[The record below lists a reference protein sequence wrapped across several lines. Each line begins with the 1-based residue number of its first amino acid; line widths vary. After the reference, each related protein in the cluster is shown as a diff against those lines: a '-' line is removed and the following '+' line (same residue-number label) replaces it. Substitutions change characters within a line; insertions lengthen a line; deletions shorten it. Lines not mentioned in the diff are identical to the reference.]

1 MLLCYLCKAS
11 HDTGTFKVKRFKV
24 EPCLSW
30 IFSQCWYLGGIK
42 WCTGF
47 KVITRIIWWPDLYC
61 SSVKKQIL
69 KNILAHIKRHIPR
82 YRQMCDRSI
91 IITKPS
97 QYVGS
102 YSCINKRYSTVQRSL
117 ISLYV
122 VKKMGNRCCGW
133 LNHAVKLGSKSVMN
147 FVFHQFWKD
156 RQRCVSQMAVHT
168 HYCTSVHTGLITP

>member
-117 ISLYV
+117 ILYMLLRKWEIGAVDDWTMQSNLDLNLLWTLCFTSFGKIANAVSHRWLSTLTV
-122 VKKMGNRCCGW
+122 VP
-133 LNHAVKLGSKSVMN
+133 LYIL
-147 FVFHQFWKD
+147 D
-156 RQRCVSQMAVHT
+156 
-168 HYCTSVHTGLITP
+168 